1 MNYIVLIKKFW
12 FLQNYH
18 SLSVT
23 DIALYFYLLEVNN
36 VCLWSNTFNRNNKR
50 IEADLNI
57 SFNTLAVAR
66 NKLKQVGLIDF
77 ETKNGSP
84 NVKYTLSNFD
94 KVADKVTDKVTDEL
108 ASEVVDEVL
117 NEVVEKVADEL
128 TDEIIKQKQEKEKT
142 KLFIPPDI
150 EEVKEYCKE
159 RKNEIDPQKFLDFYQ
174 SKGWMVGKNKMKDW
188 KACVRT
194 WENNGNKIKEKKHPA
209 INYQTSKN
217 KVDERF

>member
-1 MNYIVLIKKFW
+1 MNYIGLIKKFW

-36 VCLWSNTFNRNNKR
+36 VCMWSNTFNRNNKK

-57 SFNTLAVAR
+57 SFNTLAAAR
-66 NKLKQVGLIDF
+66 NKLRQTGLIDF

-94 KVADKVTDKVTDEL
+94 KVADKVPDKVANEL
-108 ASEVVDEVL
+108 VNEVADEVL
-117 NEVVEKVADEL
+117 NEVSEKLFDEL
-128 TDEIIKQKQEKEKT
+128 TDEIIKQQQEKHKT
-142 KLFIPPDI
+142 TLFKPPEMKEI
-150 EEVKEYCKE
+150 KEYCEE
-159 RKNEIDPQKFLDFYQ
+159 RKNGIDPQKFLDFYQ

-194 WENNGNKIKEKKHPA
+194 WENNGNRIKEKKHPA
-209 INYQTSKN
+209 VHYQTSKN